1 MSRKRPFGFN
11 LLAFA
16 SGNFGLAVAG
26 RATARLLL
34 DAGLPLSIRDVDT
47 HDARSGQE
55 HTYDALL
62 ERRPWGL
69 PYGITVFHV
78 NPPELEVRI
87 PLEWMFLPIERTMN
101 VIVPFW
107 ELPTLPGVWQ
117 RTIADMDV
125 VLAPTRY
132 IGEII
137 EREVPG
143 ARVIHYPQA
152 VELPSAVSADRARFG
167 IPADATVFLSAFDMA
182 SDIHRKNPWSA
193 IDAFEVAF
201 PARDDVRLVVKL
213 NNSDLW
219 EHALHLKEKLRQRAD
234 ANPSIILIDEK
245 MSYADVL
252 SLYASCDVFVSL
264 HRAEGLGLILMEMMS
279 LGKPVIAT
287 AWSGNMDFMTE
298 ADSCLVGYDMI
309 PVEASHVSY
318 REEAGRAEWAD
329 PRVDE
334 ASAWMRRLADEPGLR
349 LQLGK
354 QAADAMAARRTS
366 DTRLRPFEELKALYE
381 SGEYLGGHTER
392 SARLERQRK
401 KGLARIAPRVV
412 RSLLRRARASLT
424 RR

>member
-47 HDARSGQE
+47 HDSRSGQE
-55 HTYDALL
+55 HTYDELL

-69 PYGITVFHV
+69 PYGITIFHL

-87 PLEWMFLPIERTMN
+87 PLEWMFLPVERTMN

-107 ELPTLPGVWQ
+107 ELPTLPEVWQ

-152 VELPSAVSADRARFG
+152 VELPPAVAADRARFG
-167 IPADATVFLSAFDMA
+167 IPEGATVFLSAFDMA

-193 IDAFEVAF
+193 IDAFEAAF
-201 PARDDVRLVVKL
+201 PAREDVRLVVKL

-219 EHALHLKEKLRQRAD
+219 EHALHLKEKLQRRAE

-298 ADSCLVGYDMI
+298 DDSCLVGYDMI

-318 REEAGRAEWAD
+318 REEAERAEWAD
-329 PRVDE
+329 PRVEE

-349 LQLGK
+349 ARLGEK
-354 QAADAMAARRTS
+354 AARAMAERRTS
-366 DTRLRPFEELKALYE
+366 AGRLRPFEELKALYE
-381 SGEYLGGHTER
+381 SGEYLEGHAER

-401 KGLARIAPRVV
+401 KGLARIAPRVA
-412 RSLLRRARASLT
+412 RSLVRRARAAIT